1 MRKCKIIVRIV
12 LPIVAVVASL
22 ISVILC
28 ATVSGRVNQLTRTN
42 RADMIY
48 LRGCVRN
55 LESNLTDALAEGLA
69 GIGQPVLGDEIDVP
83 QAETE
88 TDTDAEVDPEEETDA
103 VDLPAITVPEETPA
117 EETSSSE
124 EGKSD
129 EMTDAEEESEPA
141 EVLYTLAIVGE
152 RIGVL
157 DTTGRV
163 LCSLNV
169 FTPTLPAADLDALTE
184 GIPIYSQE
192 ELWEVLDKYA

>member
-28 ATVSGRVNQLTRTN
+28 ATVSSRVNRLTRTN

-69 GIGQPVLGDEIDVP
+69 GISQPVLGDEIDVP
-83 QAETE
+83 QTE
-88 TDTDAEVDPEEETDA
+88 TDTETETESEEETDA
-103 VDLPAITVPEETPA
+103 VDLPAITVPEET
-117 EETSSSE
+117 SSE
-124 EGKSD
+124 EGESD

-163 LCSLNV
+163 LCILNV